1 MGEHRLED
9 LQKQVKKYDHLPLD
23 RHTFG
28 DDMVTISTRLGK
40 VRGASSASVPLFL
53 GLRYGAPPTG
63 LRRFLSPVGS
73 GSWTGI
79 LDATRYPNRAM
90 QHKTEGTLGA
100 PILGDMSEDCLFLN
114 ITTPSTTGK
123 LRPVLFWIHGGGFI
137 NGSGN
142 ELDGAVLA
150 DQGDVVVVSVNYR
163 LGAFGLLNLSS
174 HGPEYEGSSSNSI
187 RDLVLALQWVSD
199 NIEEYGGDPENV
211 TISGVSSGGTLV
223 LSLLATPAADNLYHK
238 AIAHS
243 ATCAYK
249 TADDPTNELCKRL
262 KVSREE
268 FLSHLRAMSA
278 SEILAL
284 NLGFR
289 VSVDKTVV
297 TRSTFEAIKDR
308 GDCGVPLLTGTNL
321 REGSLYTQGRDQDQ
335 DHYTEWNRG
344 LAKEMLCGKDPQKY
358 LAALRETYPDASPGR
373 YHEMIW
379 TDMFRRTTLKAAEL
393 TSTAGP
399 GSWFYRFDLAPTLP
413 DHKHLGATHGSE
425 NAFVFNIFENP
436 DTHGFTYHDR
446 DDPVV
451 RKIARAWSDVIVR
464 FMRTGQP
471 GNYNDWPVYEP
482 GKRRSLIIHE
492 TLRIESDPDELHR
505 GLWKV

>member
-1 MGEHRLED
+1 ME
-9 LQKQVKKYDHLPLD
+9 
-23 RHTFG
+23 
-28 DDMVTISTRLGK
+28 
-40 VRGASSASVPLFL
+40 A
-53 GLRYGAPPTG
+53 
-63 LRRFLSPVGS
+63 

-79 LDATRYPNRAM
+79 LDATQYPNRAM

-114 ITTPSTTGK
+114 IATPSTTGE
-123 LRPVLFWIHGGGFI
+123 LRPVLLWIHGGGFI

-142 ELDGAVLA
+142 ELDGTVLSG
-150 DQGDVVVVSVNYR
+150 QGDVVVVAVNYR
-163 LGAFGLLNLSS
+163 LGSFGLLDLSN
-174 HGPEYEGSSSNSI
+174 HGPEYKGSSSNSI
-187 RDLVLALQWVSD
+187 RDLVLALQWVKD
-199 NIEEYGGDPENV
+199 NIEDYGGDPENV

-223 LSLLATPAADNLYHK
+223 LSLLATPTADGLYHK

-249 TADDPTNELCKRL
+249 TADDPTDDLCKRL
-262 KVSREE
+262 KVPKDGLLDHL
-268 FLSHLRAMSA
+268 LSAPA

-289 VSVDKTVV
+289 VNVDETVV
-297 TRSTFEAIKDR
+297 ACSTFEAITAR
-308 GDCGVPLLTGTNL
+308 GSAGVPLLTGTNL
-321 REGSLYTQGRDQDQ
+321 REGSLYTQGRDEEQ
-335 DHYTEWNRG
+335 DHYIEWNRG
-344 LAKEMLCGKDPQKY
+344 LAKEMLCGEDPQNY
-358 LAALRETYPDASPGR
+358 LSALRQTYPDASPGKF
-373 YHEMIW
+373 HEMIW
-379 TDMFRRTTLKAAEL
+379 TDMFRRTTSAAAEL
-393 TSTAGP
+393 SSVAGP
-399 GSWFYRFDLAPTLP
+399 GGWLYRFDLPPALP
-413 DHKHLGATHGSE
+413 KYKHLGATHGSE

-505 GLWKV
+505 GLWKL